1 AASVAAFVGAASCR
15 YLSLSHPPAGVPLY
29 DYGGIRGTRGARRA
43 RPPPA
48 APASAGFFFGPPPV
62 AGVLFGCPLLTA
74 GGSGGGCYGGASR
87 RPASWGWVVP
97 PPPVPPSLR
106 ITARAASS
114 SSSTRGV
121 KRRGRSSGGRSRGFY
136 PSDGNGAG
144 DGGRDDRRRRG
155 ESTSRLT
162 RGRGR
167 SRGRGSR
174 GPDGPVASPAAPPVA
189 DAHATDG
196 APLSRTPADE
206 AWLAPLI
213 AAVGTPDV
221 LAQLRR
227 VLVTVAAAT
236 AAPPPGGRS
245 RAELEE
251 LAVEAVFPYAL
262 DTFQRASLRALIG
275 GKNVVVSAPTSGGKT
290 VVGEMALYLALARG
304 RRAIYTTPLKALS
317 NQKAADFA
325 ALFGA
330 NNVGLLTG
338 DAATNREGSV
348 LVMTTEIYRN
358 MMYEEAW
365 AVGDVDAVVFD
376 EFHYMADPDRGTVWE
391 ESVIYSPPHV
401 RLVALSATMANAPE
415 VRDWFAAVHGP
426 TAGVVSGTRPV
437 PLRFSYCNRD
447 GFVPLF
453 APLPGDAP
461 PTSLPS
467 MRGLKLHPAVLAS
480 LVDEAARPER
490 KSAMRSFGDRR
501 RRFSGRRGDDSIS
514 AAPRKAGGS
523 EHKGGGGRRQKF
535 AAVPSFP
542 YVVRGLRRR
551 NMLPAIIFVFS
562 RAGCDRAA
570 EAAATED
577 VGFIDEDEAVALRT
591 RVAEFAAAYP
601 DVADEKRMSLALA
614 GIASHH
620 AGMLPLW
627 KAFVEELFQAGLLK
641 VVFATE
647 TLAAGINMPAR
658 TTVISSLSKRGNDGI
673 EPLTTSAVLQMAGRA
688 GRRGMDAV
696 GYSVLLRS
704 AHDGA
709 REAHRILTRTVEPL
723 CSHFT
728 PTYGM
733 VLNILSQRPLTE
745 ARRVVEKSF
754 GAFQTARRLAA
765 AAGPPGA
772 AADDRG
778 QAVGRDPHGSAAADA
793 DEAAL
798 ALEAEDAARKLVLAE
813 AVALASQV
821 PAAEVSAYTKLKER
835 LKAERRAEAYLR
847 SQAAEADAEVVE
859 EGLAFAPPGTA
870 VLLRPLERGGRRE
883 AGGRS
888 AKPVVSQGKGRRGR
902 SRGSGDGGAEGDAR
916 KRTDVEGIVA
926 ALRWTYLGIAE
937 GDLDANAAGDGD
949 TDNAAGGADEV
960 FEKAA
965 ADDGASVAAAS
976 RPEVAVLLDMTDA
989 TAGVLPTYVG
999 VTADNT
1005 IRVFNATHVA
1015 RLLFDT
1021 PPLDV
1026 DAVVPGWQES
1036 IVDPAGRWP
1045 ESAAGDEAP
1054 QTVVAGDDAS
1064 AVLASAAATSWA
1076 DVIAPDD
1083 GNGDGADA
1091 DAENPAG
1098 AAAYHPE
1105 VAAARARRVAVE
1117 DALSTHP
1124 LHVRSD
1130 RDLILRAGRAVAKLT
1145 AQVAAAERSGAKR
1158 RLRSARR
1165 QAARTE
1171 AAAGRGVGGRA
1182 AATATAAMGGGAVVG
1197 AAASAAVGSAERESA
1212 AASNSDAAAD
1222 GVIEGVDVDDDDDVD
1237 GSTEWGRFLALK
1249 EVLTHFGYLT
1259 DDNELTPLG
1268 VLGAYVR
1275 ADNELWMSLLL
1286 QETALDTAPPPA
1298 LAAALA
1304 AATVD
1309 GSTSRPD
1316 AYVGWEISA
1325 ETAALT
1331 AAFVPLRTM
1340 LTAVQDAAG
1349 VDMAVPLDD
1358 ADVGLIE
1365 AWAGGDVDWP
1375 ALVARTSLQE
1385 GDICRRLRRVLSLL
1399 RQVPG
1404 LPLVS
1409 EPVRRAARA
1418 AITAMDRFPVADEV
1432 PYIAAAATTGPPEAG
1447 GIGKPGMTRLAQ
1459 LRAAVMAAEEAAAAA
1474 GREGGKG
1481 GEGNGGNPLSP
1492 ATAGGA

>member
-1 AASVAAFVGAASCR
+1 MR
-15 YLSLSHPPAGVPLY
+15 
-29 DYGGIRGTRGARRA
+29 D
-43 RPPPA
+43 
-48 APASAGFFFGPPPV
+48 
-62 AGVLFGCPLLTA
+62 
-74 GGSGGGCYGGASR
+74 SR
-87 RPASWGWVVP
+87 RPPGRGWVVP
-97 PPPVPPSLR
+97 PSPVPPPLR
-106 ITARAASS
+106 VSARAASPS
-114 SSSTRGV
+114 SSSTRGA
-121 KRRGRSSGGRSRGFY
+121 KRGGRPSEGRTRGFRPGDGNGDGGGDGGGGADRRGRGEPAGRSTRRRGGRGRG
-136 PSDGNGAG
+136 G
-144 DGGRDDRRRRG
+144 GGRD
-155 ESTSRLT
+155 
-162 RGRGR
+162 
-167 SRGRGSR
+167 
-174 GPDGPVASPAAPPVA
+174 GPAAGPAAPPAA
-189 DAHATDG
+189 DAHAVDG
-196 APLSRTPADE
+196 APLRQTAADDG
-206 AWLAPLI
+206 WLAPLV
-213 AAVGTPDV
+213 ALAGTPDA
-221 LAQLRR
+221 LPELRR
-227 VLVTVAAAT
+227 LLAAAA
-236 AAPPPGGRS
+236 AAPAALPGGRS
-245 RAELEE
+245 RADLEE
-251 LAVEAVFPYAL
+251 LAVEAVFPYPL

-275 GKNVVVSAPTSGGKT
+275 GENVVVSAPTSGGKT

-325 ALFGA
+325 ALFGTD
-330 NNVGLLTG
+330 NVGLLTG

-415 VRDWFAAVHGP
+415 VRDWFASVHGP
-426 TAGVVSGTRPV
+426 TAGVVSGARPV

-447 GFVPLF
+447 GLVPLF

-490 KSAMRSFGDRR
+490 KSAMRSFGDRK
-501 RRFSGRRGDDSIS
+501 RRFSGRRGDDSSS
-514 AAPRKAGGS
+514 AAPRKASGS
-523 EHKGGGGRRQKF
+523 ERKGGGGRREKF

-551 NMLPAIIFVFS
+551 DMLPAIIFVFS

-577 VGFIDEDEAVALRT
+577 EGFINDDEAAALRT

-601 DVADEKRMSLALA
+601 DVADAKRMNLALA

-696 GYSVLLRS
+696 GYSVVLRS
-704 AHDGA
+704 PHDGA

-733 VLNILSQRPLTE
+733 VLNVLAQRPLAE

-765 AAGPPGA
+765 ATDPPGA
-772 AADDRG
+772 AADDGRVG
-778 QAVGRDPHGSAAADA
+778 GRDPHGSSSAGA

-813 AVALASQV
+813 AVQLAGRV
-821 PAAEVSAYTKLKER
+821 PAAEVSAYAKLKER

-870 VLLRPLERGGRRE
+870 VLLRPVERSRRRGG
-883 AGGRS
+883 GRQ
-888 AKPVVSQGKGRRGR
+888 AEPVVSQGKGRRGR
-902 SRGSGDGGAEGDAR
+902 GRDGSDGGTEGGGG
-916 KRTDVEGIVA
+916 KRTDLAGIVA
-926 ALRWTYLGIAE
+926 ALRWTYLGVAE
-937 GDLDANAAGDGD
+937 GDADTAAAGNGD
-949 TDNAAGGADEV
+949 
-960 FEKAA
+960 
-965 ADDGASVAAAS
+965 ADDAASDEAFDQAATDDGVTAAAAS
-976 RPEVAVLLDMTDA
+976 RPEVAVLLDMADG

-999 VTADNT
+999 VTAGNT

-1026 DAVVPGWQES
+1026 DAAASGWRES
-1036 IVDPAGRWP
+1036 IADPAGRWP

-1064 AVLASAAATSWA
+1064 ALLAAAVATSWA
-1076 DVIAPDD
+1076 DVIAADE
-1083 GNGDGADA
+1083 GGGSGEGDGDGDGTDDADA
-1091 DAENPAG
+1091 DSPAG

-1105 VAAARARRVAVE
+1105 VAAARARRAAVE
-1117 DALSTHP
+1117 GALTALP
-1124 LHVRSD
+1124 LHTRPD
-1130 RDLILRAGRAVAKLT
+1130 RELILRAGRAVAKLT

-1165 QAARTE
+1165 QAARAE
-1171 AAAGRGVGGRA
+1171 AAAGGGAGARGGVATAAAAA
-1182 AATATAAMGGGAVVG
+1182 AATTSGAALADAAAADPAKGEPAAGSSPD
-1197 AAASAAVGSAERESA
+1197 AASA
-1212 AASNSDAAAD
+1212 
-1222 GVIEGVDVDDDDDVD
+1222 
-1237 GSTEWGRFLALK
+1237 
-1249 EVLTHFGYLT
+1249 
-1259 DDNELTPLG
+1259 
-1268 VLGAYVR
+1268 
-1275 ADNELWMSLLL
+1275 
-1286 QETALDTAPPPA
+1286 ETL
-1298 LAAALA
+1298 
-1304 AATVD
+1304 
-1309 GSTSRPD
+1309 
-1316 AYVGWEISA
+1316 
-1325 ETAALT
+1325 ALT

-1340 LTAVQDAAG
+1340 LTAVQDEAG
-1349 VDMAVPLDD
+1349 VDAAVPLND

-1365 AWAGGDVDWP
+1365 AWATGAVDWP
-1375 ALVARTSLQE
+1375 ALLARTSLQE

-1418 AITAMDRFPVADEV
+1418 AVTAMDRFPVADEV
-1432 PYIAAAATTGPPEAG
+1432 PYVGGGGGRRGRRATT
-1447 GIGKPGMTRLAQ
+1447 T
-1459 LRAAVMAAEEAAAAA
+1459 
-1474 GREGGKG
+1474 
-1481 GEGNGGNPLSP
+1481 SP
-1492 ATAGGA
+1492 A